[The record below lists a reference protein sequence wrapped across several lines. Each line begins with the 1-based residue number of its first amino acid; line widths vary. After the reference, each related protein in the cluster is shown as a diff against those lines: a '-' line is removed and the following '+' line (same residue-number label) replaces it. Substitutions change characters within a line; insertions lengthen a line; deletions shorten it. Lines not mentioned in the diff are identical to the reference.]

1 MPSPAP
7 QVPKNGKAITIS
19 GGRLAVPDQ
28 PILPFIEGDGTGPD
42 IWRASQRVLDAAVE
56 KAYGGRRRVAWVEGL
71 AGGESKNH
79 VLQLL
84 PDQDLVGFRQYP
96 LDIHGP
102 PAPP

>member
-1 MPSPAP
+1 MSRAPDRSRSMPSPAP

-56 KAYGGRRRVAWVEGL
+56 KAYGGGRPGGWV
-71 AGGESKNH
+71 GGYPGQESEKP
-79 VLQLL
+79 VRK
-84 PDQDLVGFRQYP
+84 LVPGAAVS
-96 LDIHGP
+96 GV
-102 PAPP
+102 